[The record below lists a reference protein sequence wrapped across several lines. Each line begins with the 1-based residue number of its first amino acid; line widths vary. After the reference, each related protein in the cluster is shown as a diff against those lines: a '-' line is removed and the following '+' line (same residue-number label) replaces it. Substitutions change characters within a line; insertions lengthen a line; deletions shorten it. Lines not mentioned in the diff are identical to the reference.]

1 MKHYISILMALAC
14 MASCGSGGDDSTGP
28 TPPPEPEKKLDHKDS
43 VLQQCSFGTF
53 GALKGGNTFTVV
65 LMADGYTQADIDKW
79 GNSSPLQ
86 KARNA
91 LFSMEPMKSL
101 EKYVNVLTVIVPSK
115 HSGIDTKKHDTAF
128 RTSVAAGRATDVYGD
143 SITAQYCAAAALM
156 SAYNITTQDELNTR
170 MNNCLGI
177 MLLNSSAYKGVSLLA
192 ADEAATD
199 GIPGGWSLS
208 YVPARATFEGKDVF
222 ADLIQHEG
230 VGHGIAKL
238 ADEYVVN
245 YVGPQQKAINAWT
258 SGYAAGFFMN
268 TTYNAS
274 AGQMDA
280 VMPIESTNWLYSFAQ
295 NPVYADENVQW
306 HVGAYE
312 YSTRFCRC
320 SDKSVMNATTDKAY
334 YPEAYDPYFNVA
346 GRAMIYK
353 RIMRVVNGSS
363 WKFNDYL
370 AEFVNNFDRPARE
383 EKARYMAKKSQ
394 TAAKVQSI
402 PYYIESRQQADA
414 PRLQAPKIIKQIE
427 VKIDR

>member
-1 MKHYISILMALAC
+1 MALAC
-14 MASCGSGGDDSTGP
+14 MASCGSGSDDSTGP
-28 TPPPEPEKKLDHKDS
+28 TPPPDPEKKLDHKDS
-43 VLQQCSFGTF
+43 VLQQCSFNTF

-65 LMADGYTQADIDKW
+65 LMADGYTQADIDNGKYL
-79 GNSSPLQ
+79 SALREA
-86 KARNA
+86 KNA

-101 EKYVNVLTVIVPSK
+101 ERYVNVLTVTVPSK

-128 RTSVAAGRATDVYGD
+128 RTSVAAGRGTDVYGD

-245 YVGPQQKAINAWT
+245 YVAPQQKAINAWT

-394 TAAKVQSI
+394 TAAKVQSV

>member
-1 MKHYISILMALAC
+1 M
-14 MASCGSGGDDSTGP
+14 
-28 TPPPEPEKKLDHKDS
+28 
-43 VLQQCSFGTF
+43 
-53 GALKGGNTFTVV
+53 V
-65 LMADGYTQADIDKW
+65 LMADGYTQSEIDN
-79 GNSSPLQ
+79 GTYNSELE
-86 KARNA
+86 KAKNA
-91 LFSMEPMKSL
+91 LFAIEPMKSL
-101 EKYVNVLTVIVPSK
+101 KNHIDVIFVTVASN
-115 HSGIDTKKHDTAF
+115 HSGIDTRKNDTAF
-128 RTSVAAGRATDVYGD
+128 KTWVTGGNDTNVYGD
-143 SITAQYCAAAALM
+143 SIAIQQKAAEALIKK
-156 SAYNITTQDELNTR
+156 YNITTQKEMNAR
-170 MNNCLGI
+170 MNSCLTI
-177 MLLNSSAYKGVSLLA
+177 VLLNSSEYKGVTLLS
-192 ADEAATD
+192 ADTAATD

-208 YVPARATFEGKDVF
+208 YVPARATFEGEDVF

-238 ADEYVVN
+238 ADEYVVTN
-245 YVGPQQKAINAWT
+245 EVPQQKAINAWT

-363 WKFNDYL
+363 WKFNDNL
-370 AEFVNNFDRPARE
+370 AEFVNNFDKPARE

-394 TAAKVQSI
+394 TAAKVQSV

>member
-1 MKHYISILMALAC
+1 MALAC

>member
-1 MKHYISILMALAC
+1 MALAC
-14 MASCGSGGDDSTGP
+14 MASCGSGSDDSTSP

-101 EKYVNVLTVIVPSK
+101 EKYVNVLTVTVPSK

-238 ADEYVVN
+238 ADEYVITNEV
-245 YVGPQQKAINAWT
+245 PQQKAINAWT

-295 NPVYADENVQW
+295 NPAYADENVQW

-383 EKARYMAKKSQ
+383 EKARYMASRPKSQ
-394 TAAKVQSI
+394 AKTQSI
-402 PYYIESRQQADA
+402 PYYIEGRSAADT

-427 VKIDR
+427 VKIE